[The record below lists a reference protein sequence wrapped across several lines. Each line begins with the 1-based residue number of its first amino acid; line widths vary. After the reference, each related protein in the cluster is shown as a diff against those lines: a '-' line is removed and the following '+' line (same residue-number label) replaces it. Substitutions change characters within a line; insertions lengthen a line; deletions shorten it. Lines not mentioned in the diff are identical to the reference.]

1 MPKRDVLLLLGAILL
16 LPVAGCDRERA
27 PDSQAEALEDS
38 VKGTDTSHAGE
49 PMPDVQLFD
58 AHNES
63 AALSDLA
70 GDSGGEP
77 VLINLWASWCA
88 PCVKELPTLDALS
101 RRQGAPRVIIVSL
114 DVGPRP
120 SVDAFLDTHGIE
132 HLESWHDPTMGISS
146 ALKVQVMPTT
156 IYYDRE
162 GREIWR
168 YLGDLDWTG
177 EEAAKLL
184 AQGQAR

>member
-1 MPKRDVLLLLGAILL
+1 MPKRDLLLLLGSILFL
-16 LPVAGCDRERA
+16 TVAGCGREA
-27 PDSQAEALEDS
+27 ASPDSQAEVPDDS
-38 VKGTDTSHAGE
+38 VKGADRNHAGE
-49 PMPDVQLFD
+49 PIPDVQLFD
-58 AHNES
+58 AQNES
-63 AALSDLA
+63 AALSESA
-70 GDSGGEP
+70 GEP
-77 VLINLWASWCA
+77 MLVNLWASWCA

-101 RRQGAPRVIIVSL
+101 RRSGSPRVIIVSL

-132 HLESWHDPTMGISS
+132 HLESWHDPKMGIAG

-156 IYYDRE
+156 IYYDRH

-184 AQGQAR
+184 AEGRAR